1 MPLPTKWNQK
11 RKKPPVGF
19 DYVEPILEVLE
30 NELRD
35 KVKESNMNQRKIE
48 SLWPIHQINWQK
60 SRYIYDMYYTHQRIS
75 RDVYQYC
82 IDQKL
87 VDAALIAKWKKPG
100 YERLCST
107 YVINPSN
114 YKFGTT
120 SICRVPFHDRN
131 DDQKYA
137 KDPTTGCMGC
147 ASSAVGN
154 SGNGSKKKKNS
165 NDDQNNNN
173 QQQAQSQNIFGTKYG
188 QNLAAVQ
195 IAREKR
201 MELKRQHEQ
210 EKLAQEQLRQ
220 QQEQSHQRDHD
231 DDDAETDDD
240 DDYGPAPTAGIWAGS
255 QKLQSEVEQSN
266 HVTENVNEDNDD
278 DATTDDE
285 EDDINN
291 EDNAQ
296 SRPDKKIRM

>member
-19 DYVEPILEVLE
+19 DYVEPVLEVLE

-48 SLWPIHQINWQK
+48 CLWPIHQINWQK
-60 SRYIYDMYYTHQRIS
+60 SRYIYDMYYTYQRIS

-82 IDQKL
+82 LDQKL

-131 DDQKYA
+131 ADQKYA

-147 ASSAVGN
+147 ASSSVGN
-154 SGNGSKKKKNS
+154 SGNGKKGS
-165 NDDQNNNN
+165 TS
-173 QQQAQSQNIFGTKYG
+173 QSQNIFGTKYG

-201 MELKRQHEQ
+201 MELKRKQEQ

-220 QQEQSHQRDHD
+220 QQQEILHQQVDDDED

-240 DDYGPAPTAGIWAGS
+240 DDDDYGPTPTAGIWAGG
-255 QKLQSEVEQSN
+255 QKLQTEIEQTN
-266 HVTENVNEDNDD
+266 VTGENDDDDDDD

-285 EDDINN
+285 DDNK
-291 EDNAQ
+291 
-296 SRPDKKIRM
+296 RPDKKIRT

>member
-11 RKKPPVGF
+11 RKKPPEGF
-19 DYVEPILEVLE
+19 YYVEPILEALE

-35 KVKESNMNQRKIE
+35 KVKESNVKQRKIE
-48 SLWPIHQINWQK
+48 SMWPVHQINWQK
-60 SRYIYDMYYTHQRIS
+60 SRYIYDLYYTYHRIS
-75 RDVYQYC
+75 KDVYQYC

-120 SICRVPFHDRN
+120 SICRVPYKDRN
-131 DDQKYA
+131 EDQKYA

-147 ASSAVGN
+147 ASTRSDG
-154 SGNGSKKKKNS
+154 
-165 NDDQNNNN
+165 
-173 QQQAQSQNIFGTKYG
+173 QSQNIFGNKYG

-195 IAREKR
+195 IAREQR
-201 MELKRQHEQ
+201 MERK
-210 EKLAQEQLRQ
+210 Q
-220 QQEQSHQRDHD
+220 QQEQEAAAQAQLNQLQHAD
-231 DDDAETDDD
+231 DDDETDDEE
-240 DDYGPAPTAGIWAGS
+240 DYGPAPSAGIWAGS
-255 QKLQSEVEQSN
+255 TKLQQEIERPADDAAALE
-266 HVTENVNEDNDD
+266 ENLNEHADTVDD

-285 EDDINN
+285 EEEEEEGDGSND
-291 EDNAQ
+291 
-296 SRPDKKIRM
+296 RPSKKVRT